1 MGPARAGLAD
11 SANRCTSIAPLATAT
26 SRGSQREPSIWR
38 AIPKITSFRQTDAF
52 MSQRRDPSRDG
63 VSSAW
68 IVRVVVIG
76 AFLGCVAIYGPR
88 AWRVVQARWPS
99 QFAAAA
105 ERGPSVALDRLA
117 ARSLPSWA
125 RGELLIALLADLEP
139 RLRGEAG
146 LMDDAALATVQ
157 ERIRASAWVSAARLE
172 RLFPDRLQLR
182 LELRRPVAKLVVE
195 DGPRRGTVAF
205 DAEGRALPV
214 RLGDLGSLPQV
225 VVSPSPIPF
234 DPTTLRAGA
243 IATDRRILAACA
255 VAEEWLT
262 QVAADAADLPRLV
275 AIDAR
280 NVDYEYVADP
290 RHSRVLVGLARRDD
304 AVAWFQHGLARRH
317 GGAVDVET
325 RRKILDRIL
334 ARHPGLL
341 GVDSG
346 DLRLLNLWEQYLVT
360 SGG

>member
-1 MGPARAGLAD
+1 M
-11 SANRCTSIAPLATAT
+11 SK
-26 SRGSQREPSIWR
+26 SRE
-38 AIPKITSFRQTDAF
+38 
-52 MSQRRDPSRDG
+52 PSRDG
-63 VSSAW
+63 VASAW
-68 IVRVVVIG
+68 VVRVVVIA
-76 AFLGCVAIYGPR
+76 AFLGCVVVVGPR
-88 AWRVVQARWPS
+88 AWRVLEARWPT

-105 ERGPSVALDRLA
+105 QRGPSVALDRLV

-139 RLRGEAG
+139 RLRGEEA
-146 LMDDAALATVQ
+146 LMDDAALEAVRD
-157 ERIRASAWVSAARLE
+157 RIAASAWVAAARLE
-172 RLFPDRLQLR
+172 RAFPDRLRLG
-182 LELRRPVAKLVVE
+182 LELRRPVARLVVE
-195 DGPRRGTVAF
+195 DGTRRGTVAF
-205 DAEGRALPV
+205 DSEGRALPV
-214 RLGDLGSLPQV
+214 RLGDLASLPQI

-234 DPTTLRAGA
+234 DSASLRSGA

-255 VAEEWLT
+255 VAEEWMA

-317 GGAVDVET
+317 GGAVEVET
-325 RRKILDRIL
+325 RRKILERIL
-334 ARHPGLL
+334 ARHPGLI